1 MKRLLL
7 TTTALLG
14 LTSPALAESADS
26 TRVDEIIVT
35 ATRLE
40 SRIGEAPGVRVISR
54 QDIDAG
60 QATFAGDI
68 LETIPGISLSRN
80 GDFGGVTYVR
90 MRGASADKTLV
101 LIDGVVQN
109 DPSSPN
115 GGFDFSSLDLGEV
128 ERIEVLSGPQGSL
141 WGSDA
146 IGGAIAFTTRELDG
160 WRASAEGGSFGT
172 VRGTAAFGVSDDRRA
187 FGLSAAAYFSDGVS
201 KAANGTE
208 DDGFESWTVAANGRL
223 TLSDT
228 VRIDGRLRYNEAEAD
243 LDGYDAFFTFGDTA
257 DRSESRS
264 WTGFARI
271 TADELLG
278 FNQVFDVS
286 VYDLT
291 RDNISAFSSSYD
303 ARRTTVRWTAG
314 RGEASDPFAFLVGIE
329 RDDTEASISTGA
341 TSDLGA
347 ASAFGVVR
355 FAPAERVSV
364 TASLR
369 HDAPDE
375 YDARTTARLAG
386 VLDLDGGFTVTAS
399 YGQGFKTPTISQTV
413 CDFCFPAGPSTGLKP
428 ETAEGWDVAVAWRSD
443 DGRLFARVTGYRL
456 EVEDQISY
464 GIGRYV
470 NIDRT
475 LTTGVEVEAEAELTD
490 QFTVRAAYAFT
501 DAVDESTGAELIRA
515 PENSGS
521 VSLDW
526 TGDRLKASLKVRAE
540 GDQADSDPSTFS
552 PARRDGFAV
561 ADLAGSWTLTDTI
574 DLTTRVVNL
583 TDEAYQQ
590 SLGYGEAGRG
600 LFIGFRL
607 RN

>member
-14 LTSPALAESADS
+14 LSTSAFAESADS
-26 TRVDEIIVT
+26 TQVDEIIVT

-40 SRIGEAPGVRVISR
+40 SRIGDAPGVRVITSD
-54 QDIDAG
+54 DIADR

-68 LETIPGISLSRN
+68 LETIPGLSLSRN
-80 GDFGGVTYVR
+80 GDFGGVTTVR
-90 MRGASADKTLV
+90 MRGASGDKTLV

-115 GGFDFSSLDLGEV
+115 GGYDFSSLDLGDV

-146 IGGAIAFTTRELDG
+146 IGGAIAFTTRDLDG
-160 WRASAEGGSFGT
+160 WRASAEAGSFGT
-172 VRGTAAFGVSDDRRA
+172 VRGSAAFGVSDDRRA
-187 FGLSAAAYFSDGVS
+187 FGLNAAAYSSDGVS

-208 DDGFESWTVAANGRL
+208 EDGFESWTIGANGRL

-228 VRIDGRLRYNEAEAD
+228 VRLDGRLRYNEAKAD
-243 LDGYDAFFTFGDTA
+243 IDGYDAFFTFGDTA
-257 DRSESRS
+257 DRAESRS
-264 WTGFARI
+264 WTGFARL
-271 TADELLG
+271 TADDVLG
-278 FNQVFDVS
+278 LNQMLDVS

-303 ARRTTVRWTAG
+303 AKRTTVRWTAG
-314 RGEASDPFAFLVGIE
+314 RGEARDPFAFLVGIE

-341 TSDLGA
+341 TADLGA
-347 ASAFGVVR
+347 SSAFGVVR
-355 FAPAERVSV
+355 FAPAQRVSV

-375 YDARTTARLAG
+375 YDAKTTARLAG
-386 VLDLDGGFTVTAS
+386 VVKLDGGLTLTAS

-413 CDFCFPAGPSTGLKP
+413 CDFCFPAGPSTGLTP
-428 ETAEGWDVAVAWRSD
+428 ETAAGWDIGLAWRSAD
-443 DGRLFARVTGYRL
+443 NRLVARVTGYRL

-490 QFTVRAAYAFT
+490 RFTVRASYAFT
-501 DAVDESTGAELIRA
+501 DAVDQSTGAELIRA
-515 PENSGS
+515 PENAGS
-521 VSLDW
+521 VSLQW
-526 TGDRLKASLKVRAE
+526 TGDRLKASLTMRAE
-540 GDQADSDPSTFS
+540 GEQADSDPSTFS

-561 ADLAGSWTLTDTI
+561 ADLAGSWVLSDNL
-574 DLTTRVVNL
+574 DLTARVVNL
-583 TDEAYQQ
+583 TDEGYQQ
-590 SLGYGEAGRG
+590 SLGYGEAGRS
-600 LFIGFRL
+600 LFVGFRL

>member
-68 LETIPGISLSRN
+68 LETIQGISLSRN

-291 RDNISAFSSSYD
+291 RDNISAFASSYD
-303 ARRTTVRWTAG
+303 ARRTTWRWTAG
-314 RGEASDPFAFLVGIE
+314 RGGAGNDFAFLVGVE

-347 ASAFGVVR
+347 TSAFLAREGDSWLLQAVLLLDVDIQ
-355 FAPAERVSV
+355 AMLEALKVPTEKLSADGL
-364 TASLR
+364 A
-369 HDAPDE
+369 
-375 YDARTTARLAG
+375 DARERLITARQCLGEVPPAQSILSAMSRGIAAVMDIHADLTHIQSGPEIDVDFAAAQAFTRRIDWGGIALSGSGIFGTPDYAG
-386 VLDLDGGFTVTAS
+386 
-399 YGQGFKTPTISQTV
+399 TIS
-413 CDFCFPAGPSTGLKP
+413 AMK
-428 ETAEGWDVAVAWRSD
+428 ARS
-443 DGRLFARVTGYRL
+443 
-456 EVEDQISY
+456 SK
-464 GIGRYV
+464 
-470 NIDRT
+470 
-475 LTTGVEVEAEAELTD
+475 
-490 QFTVRAAYAFT
+490 AA
-501 DAVDESTGAELIRA
+501 
-515 PENSGS
+515 
-521 VSLDW
+521 
-526 TGDRLKASLKVRAE
+526 K
-540 GDQADSDPSTFS
+540 
-552 PARRDGFAV
+552 
-561 ADLAGSWTLTDTI
+561 
-574 DLTTRVVNL
+574 
-583 TDEAYQQ
+583 
-590 SLGYGEAGRG
+590 
-600 LFIGFRL
+600 
-607 RN
+607 

>member
-14 LTSPALAESADS
+14 LTSPALAQSADS
-26 TRVDEIIVT
+26 TQVDEVIVT

-40 SRIGEAPGVRVISR
+40 SRVGDAPGVRVISAE
-54 QDIDAG
+54 DIADR

-80 GDFGGVTYVR
+80 GDFGGVTTVR
-90 MRGASADKTLV
+90 MRGASGDKTLV
-101 LIDGVVQN
+101 LVDGVVQN

-115 GGFDFSSLDLGEV
+115 GGYDLSSLDLGDV

-160 WRASAEGGSFGT
+160 WRALAETGSFGT
-172 VRGTAAFGVSDDRRA
+172 VRGAAAFGLSDDRKAFGVS
-187 FGLSAAAYFSDGVS
+187 AAAYSSDGVS

-208 DDGFESWTVAANGRL
+208 EDGFESWTIGANGRL

-228 VRIDGRLRYNEAEAD
+228 VRLDGRIRYNEAKAD
-243 LDGYDAFFTFGDTA
+243 IDGYDAFFTFGDTA

-264 WTGFARI
+264 WTGFARV
-271 TADELLG
+271 TADDLLG
-278 FNQVFDVS
+278 FNQMFDVS

-291 RDNISAFSSSYD
+291 RDNVSAFSSSYD
-303 ARRTTVRWTAG
+303 ARRTTLRWTAG
-314 RGEASDPFAFLVGIE
+314 RGEAHDPFAFLVGVE

-347 ASAFGVVR
+347 SSAFGVIR

-375 YDARTTARLAG
+375 YDAKTTARVAG
-386 VLDLDGGFTVTAS
+386 VLDLDGGFTLTAS

-428 ETAEGWDVAVAWRSD
+428 ETAEGWDVGLAWRSN
-443 DGRLFARVTGYRL
+443 DGRRFLRVTGYRL

-490 QFTVRAAYAFT
+490 QLTVRAAYAFS
-501 DAVDESTGAELIRA
+501 DAVDQSTGAELIRA

-521 VSLDW
+521 VSLQW
-526 TGDRLKASLKVRAE
+526 AGDRLKGSLTVRAE
-540 GDQADSDPSTFS
+540 GEQADADPSTFS
-552 PARRDGFAV
+552 PARRDGFTA
-561 ADLAGSWTLTDTI
+561 ADLTGSWALTDRI
-574 DLTTRVVNL
+574 DLTARVVNL
-583 TDEAYQQ
+583 TDETYQQ
-590 SLGYGEAGRG
+590 SLGYGEASRG
-600 LFIGFRL
+600 LFVGFRL

>member
-14 LTSPALAESADS
+14 LSTPALAESAES
-26 TRVDEIIVT
+26 TLVDEIIVT

-40 SRIGEAPGVRVISR
+40 SRIGDAPGVRVITSD
-54 QDIDAG
+54 DIADR

-68 LETIPGISLSRN
+68 LETIPGLSLSRN
-80 GDFGGVTYVR
+80 GDFGGVTTVR
-90 MRGASADKTLV
+90 MRGASGDKTLV
-101 LIDGVVQN
+101 LVDGVVQN

-115 GGFDFSSLDLGEV
+115 GGFDFSSLDLGDV

-160 WRASAEGGSFGT
+160 WRASAEAGSFGT

-187 FGLSAAAYFSDGVS
+187 FGLSAAAYSSDGVS

-208 DDGFESWTVAANGRL
+208 EDGFESWTIGANGRL

-228 VRIDGRLRYNEAEAD
+228 VRLDGRLRYNEAKAD
-243 LDGYDAFFTFGDTA
+243 IDGYDAFFTFGDTA

-264 WTGFARI
+264 WTGFARV
-271 TADELLG
+271 TADDLLG

-291 RDNISAFSSSYD
+291 RDNISAFASSYD

-314 RGEASDPFAFLVGIE
+314 RGEASDDFAFLVGIE

-341 TSDLGA
+341 TADLGA
-347 ASAFGVVR
+347 TSAFGVIR
-355 FAPAERVSV
+355 FAPVERMSI

-375 YDARTTARLAG
+375 YDAKTTARVAG
-386 VLDLDGGFTVTAS
+386 VVDLDAGFTLTAS

-413 CDFCFPAGPSTGLKP
+413 CDFCFPAGPSTGLTP
-428 ETAEGWDVAVAWRSD
+428 ETAAGWDVGLAWRSHD
-443 DGRLFARVTGYRL
+443 DRLVARVTGYRL

-464 GIGRYV
+464 GVGRYV

-490 QFTVRAAYAFT
+490 RFTVRASYAFT

-521 VSLDW
+521 VSLQW
-526 TGDRLKASLKVRAE
+526 TGDRLKGSLTVRAE

-552 PARRDGFAV
+552 PARRDGFTA
-561 ADLAGSWTLTDTI
+561 ADLAGGWALTDSI
-574 DLTTRVVNL
+574 DLTARVVNL
-583 TDEAYQQ
+583 TDEDYQQ
-590 SLGYGEAGRG
+590 SLGYGEAGRSV
-600 LFIGFRL
+600 FVGFRL